1 MLLATSNTE
10 EFMMSAVTN
19 LSYVA
24 LILGVLIV
32 ALLGIRFVPSLSR
45 AYRALLYFFMMMGA
59 VLLLHYQLVPFWVSF
74 ALFMISAITPIAIE
88 RNVDWFPELL
98 SRLEEIESDKLEED

>member
-10 EFMMSAVTN
+10 EFMISAIIY

-24 LILGVLIV
+24 AILGVLIG
-32 ALLGIRFVPSLSR
+32 ALLEIRFVPYLSR

-59 VLLLHYQLVPFWVSF
+59 ILLLHYQIVPFWVS
-74 ALFMISAITPIAIE
+74 ATLFMISAIAPIALE

-98 SRLEEIESDKLEED
+98 SRLEEIENDKLEED